1 VDISLKS
8 IAHILGGELRGNQVL
23 APGPGH
29 SGKDRSL
36 SITISDSGD
45 DIVVHS
51 FARDDPI
58 ECKKYVRE
66 KCGIQFKP
74 NGKQRFT
81 EDDITRAVMAATEAR
96 APKSKP
102 IASFDYRDSDGTLLY
117 QVLRFPPKNF
127 RQRRPGRQR
136 RLHLETNR

>member
-1 VDISLKS
+1 MDISLKS

-29 SGKDRSL
+29 SREDRSL
-36 SITISDSGD
+36 SIKTNDRGD

-51 FARDDPI
+51 FAHDDPV

-74 NGKQRFT
+74 NGKQRF
-81 EDDITRAVMAATEAR
+81 
-96 APKSKP
+96 
-102 IASFDYRDSDGTLLY
+102 
-117 QVLRFPPKNF
+117 F
-127 RQRRPGRQR
+127 RR
-136 RLHLETNR
+136 